1 MYKTIDDYPDC
12 RSLGSKEYEMPKGT
26 AVEFIHIHADVSR
39 AEAQKR
45 VEKLKFIYG
54 KEQGW
59 PYLYRPSD
67 IKDEV
72 YRLTGR
78 QHRVI
83 YEIRE
88 QKKQKPERVRS
99 KRERIGKKSLEEIT
113 SEQPK
118 KPRPKRK
125 TELPLETTSV
135 ASYEEP
141 PVQKREYQKVEI
153 DWDGWK
159 EERDESLKGR
169 GATPY
174 ANSDTAALD
183 IRYKHN
189 WYMTASEL
197 EAICK
202 EFGLYASG
210 KNGKRYILDTTLR
223 IAIEYGIFQEAAR
236 RGLFDIRRTSLT
248 R

>member
-12 RSLGSKEYEMPKGT
+12 RSLRSKEYEMPKGT
-26 AVEFIHIHADVSR
+26 AIEFIHIHAEISKAD
-39 AEAQKR
+39 ALKR
-45 VEKLKFIYG
+45 VEKLKSIYG

-59 PYLYRPSD
+59 PCLYRPSD
-67 IKDEV
+67 IKDIV

-78 QHRVI
+78 QFRVVYNI
-83 YEIRE
+83 
-88 QKKQKPERVRS
+88 KKSEKKKPEKVES
-99 KRERIGKKSLEEIT
+99 KRGGIGKKSLEEIT

-118 KPRPKRK
+118 KPRLKREIKSSSK
-125 TELPLETTSV
+125 TPSV
-135 ASYEEP
+135 VSYDEP
-141 PVQKREYQKVEI
+141 PAPKREYHRVEI

-197 EAICK
+197 EKICQ

-210 KNGKRYILDTTLR
+210 KNGKRYILDTT
-223 IAIEYGIFQEAAR
+223 IKAAVEYKIFEEAAR